1 MIAEFIIL
9 CGGLILATSVG
20 YVLFRIWLYYQKTAV
35 REVLEH
41 SDWTEEQIEEA
52 LQTHNLDE
60 IRRLI
65 YDYGQQN
72 QTAGTGQD
80 LSTDEND
87 IDSY

>member
-1 MIAEFIIL
+1 MILELLVL
-9 CGGLILATSVG
+9 CSGLILATGVG
-20 YVLFRIWLYYQKTAV
+20 YVLFRIWLYYQKQAV

-41 SDWTEEQIEEA
+41 SNWTEEQIEEA
-52 LQTHNLDE
+52 LQTYNLDV
-60 IRRLI
+60 IRKMI
-65 YDYGQQN
+65 YDEQQD